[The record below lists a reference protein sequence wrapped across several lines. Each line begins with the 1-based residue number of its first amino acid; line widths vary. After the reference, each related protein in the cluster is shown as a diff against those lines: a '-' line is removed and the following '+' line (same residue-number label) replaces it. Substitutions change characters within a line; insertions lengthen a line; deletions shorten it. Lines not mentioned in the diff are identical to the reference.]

1 MVVNTL
7 NPAAYVQRIK
17 IITES
22 NQQQITPSL
31 LEQAALERSPNYRHR
46 DGRIYASNPSEPYF
60 AVSVSPLNPEF
71 ENQIESGILPVV
83 MALLQRN
90 YLPISSCEGHGD
102 SRSFVRIVFGSDQSA
117 DEFIN
122 EFGTMEYVTLE
133 KLQTSANIVQWW
145 ENGQPHWRAK
155 YNDEIT
161 NSNLEAQEINLLFKR
176 NYVQVCY
183 VDINLYDVNQRFW
196 DFFKRQKMIKDIMSN
211 KKQRLDCIRDRIL
224 SMKVYE
230 L

>member
-183 VDINLYDVNQRFW
+183 VDINLYDVNQKFW

>member
-102 SRSFVRIVFGSDQSA
+102 SRSFVRIVFGSNQSA

-161 NSNLEAQEINLLFKR
+161 NSNLETQEINLLFKR

-183 VDINLYDVNQRFW
+183 VDINLYDVNQKFW

>member
-1 MVVNTL
+1 MLVNTL

-71 ENQIESGILPVV
+71 VNQIEAGILPVV
-83 MALLQRN
+83 MALLERN

-102 SRSFVRIVFGSDQSA
+102 SRSFVRIVFGSNQSA

-145 ENGQPHWRAK
+145 ENGQPQWRAK

-161 NSNLEAQEINLLFKR
+161 NPNLEIQEINLLFKR
-176 NYVQVCY
+176 NYIQVCY

-224 SMKVYE
+224 SMKDYE

>member
-161 NSNLEAQEINLLFKR
+161 NSNLETQEINLLFKR

>member
-7 NPAAYVQRIK
+7 NPVAYVQRVK
-17 IITES
+17 ISAES
-22 NQQQITPSL
+22 NQQQITLSL

-71 ENQIESGILPVV
+71 ENQIESCILPVV

-183 VDINLYDVNQRFW
+183 VDINLYDVNQKFW

>member
-161 NSNLEAQEINLLFKR
+161 NSNLETQEINLLFKR

-183 VDINLYDVNQRFW
+183 VDINLYDVNQKFW

>member
-102 SRSFVRIVFGSDQSA
+102 SRSFVRIVFGSNQSA

-196 DFFKRQKMIKDIMSN
+196 DFFKNGLFR
-211 KKQRLDCIRDRIL
+211 
-224 SMKVYE
+224 
-230 L
+230 

>member
-71 ENQIESGILPVV
+71 ANQIEAGILPVV

-145 ENGQPHWRAK
+145 ENGQPHWRPK

-161 NSNLEAQEINLLFKR
+161 NSNLETQEINLLFKR

-183 VDINLYDVNQRFW
+183 VDINLYDVNQKFW

>member
-1 MVVNTL
+1 MLVNTL

-71 ENQIESGILPVV
+71 VNQIEAGILPVV
-83 MALLQRN
+83 MALLERN

-102 SRSFVRIVFGSDQSA
+102 SRSFVRIVFGSNQSA

-145 ENGQPHWRAK
+145 ENGQPQWRAK

-161 NSNLEAQEINLLFKR
+161 NPNLETQEINLLFKR
-176 NYVQVCY
+176 NYIQVCY

-224 SMKVYE
+224 SMKDYE

>member
-102 SRSFVRIVFGSDQSA
+102 SRSFVRIVFGSNQSA

>member
-7 NPAAYVQRIK
+7 NPAAYVQLIK

-145 ENGQPHWRAK
+145 ENDQPHWRAK

-183 VDINLYDVNQRFW
+183 VDINLYDVNQKFW

>member
-71 ENQIESGILPVV
+71 VNQIEAGILPVV
-83 MALLQRN
+83 MALLERN

-102 SRSFVRIVFGSDQSA
+102 SRSFVRIVFGSNQSA

-145 ENGQPHWRAK
+145 ENGQPQWRAK

-161 NSNLEAQEINLLFKR
+161 NPNLETQEINLLFKR
-176 NYVQVCY
+176 NYIQVCY

-211 KKQRLDCIRDRIL
+211 KKQRLNCIRDRIL
-224 SMKVYE
+224 SMKDYE